1 VASAEKSVTAL
12 KNQMEDPALYATAEG
27 GKRAAQLGKEL
38 EASRKEFEAA
48 FAAWEAATAEVEA
61 LG

>member
-1 VASAEKSVTAL
+1 MTGL
-12 KNQMEDPALYATAEG
+12 KEQMEDPALYSTTEG
-27 GKRAAQLGKEL
+27 GKRAAALGKEL
-38 EASRKEFEAA
+38 EGARREFEAA